1 MKKVV
6 ILSLQLYGGGIEKYA
21 TTLANLLVKDYE
33 VELVSLYKHN
43 DKNIFHINPKVKV
56 TYLSD
61 DYPDKISL
69 KKLVKEFKIKGSLL
83 ELKRR
88 KDLKKTVEK
97 NICNYL
103 KNLSVDYIITTRISL
118 NEMVNKYLNN
128 NKIIKIATDHN
139 YPNNEEYINS
149 LISSI
154 KGFEYLILS
163 THELVNLY
171 KDKTGKTKC
180 LYMANCLDNI
190 EKIKSSLSS
199 KNIISVGRFS
209 PEKGFLDLIEVFNEV
224 HIIDPKIKLFLLG
237 DGYQKEE
244 IVDLI
249 NKYKLNKNII
259 MPGFIDNKTQKKY
272 YLKSALYVMTSFT
285 EAFGLVLIES
295 MNNGV
300 PCIAFDSA
308 SGARELL
315 KNDIG
320 ILIKNRDKKDM
331 ADSIIRILKNDKKL
345 KYYAKNINK
354 NINNFYAENIYNNW
368 RKILK

>member
-6 ILSLQLYGGGIEKYA
+6 VLSLQLYGGGIEKYA
-21 TTLANLLVKDYE
+21 TTLANLLVGNYE

-43 DKNIFHINPKVKV
+43 DKKIFHIDSKVKV
-56 TYLSD
+56 TYLSN

-69 KKLVKEFKIKGSLL
+69 KKLLKDFKIKDSFL

-88 KDLKKTVEK
+88 KDLKKTVE
-97 NICNYL
+97 NNLCNYF
-103 KNLSVDYIITTRISL
+103 KNLNTDYIITTRIYL
-118 NEMVNKYLNN
+118 NEMVNKYLQN

-139 YPNNEEYINS
+139 YPNGDDYIKSLTNS
-149 LISSI
+149 IQ
-154 KGFEYLILS
+154 GFDYLILS
-163 THELVNLY
+163 THELVDLY
-171 KDKTGKTKC
+171 KDKIGKTKC

-190 EKIKSSLSS
+190 EKVKSPLSN

-224 HIIDPKIKLFLLG
+224 NKIDPKIKLFLLG

-244 IVDLI
+244 IISLI
-249 NKYKLNKNII
+249 NKYNLEKNII
-259 MPGFIDNKTQKKY
+259 LPGFIDSKAQKKY
-272 YLKSALYVMTSFT
+272 YLKSSLYVMTSFT

-315 KNDIG
+315 KNDVG
-320 ILIKNRDKKDM
+320 ILIQNRDKKAM
-331 ADSIIRILKNDKKL
+331 ALKIIELLNDNKKL
-345 KYYAKNINK
+345 KYYVKNINK
-354 NINNFYAENIYNNW
+354 NINNFYAESIYKNW